1 MATSLHTLDAHDP
14 WSPFL
19 LAAAFAVQAT
29 CYTMMQASP
38 GQLVFG
44 QDMVLPI
51 KYITDWECLR
61 QVQQKQIN
69 RDNARE
75 NKNCIEHTYK
85 AGDKVPVDK
94 SQMTPKL
101 DALCAGPYLI
111 KKVWSNGTITVEKD
125 NIAER
130 MNMQCITPYFD

>member
-1 MATSLHTLDAHDP
+1 
-14 WSPFL
+14 
-19 LAAAFAVQAT
+19 
-29 CYTMMQASP
+29 MQALP

-44 QDMVLPI
+44 RDMVLPI
-51 KYITDWECLR
+51 KYITDWECLH

-85 AGDKVPVDK
+85 EGDKVLVDE
-94 SQMTPKL
+94 SWITPKL
-101 DALCAGPYLI
+101 DALRAGPYLV

-125 NIAER
+125 NISKR
-130 MNMQCITPYFD
+130 MNIQRITPYFE